1 MQKYCIFL
9 ILPRKIVQNRLKIL
23 HFFRF
28 LDNYLHFGYPTALD
42 FKDFE
47 LIVLVVELLVNDRE
61 IAFQFEQQSGQRVG
75 IALYFLEFF
84 VAYFENLAEIGE
96 QRLAL
101 KHVCVLVQFGIIALF
116 FVVFVVDF
124 AHYFL
129 QNVF

>member
-47 LIVLVVELLVNDRE
+47 LIVLVVELLVNDRK
-61 IAFQFEQQSGQRVG
+61 ITFQFEQQSGQRVG
-75 IALYFLEFF
+75 IALYFLEFY
-84 VAYFENLAEIGE
+84 VAYFENLAEIGGLTSCL
-96 QRLAL
+96 QTRRCFGSIWYNCAL
-101 KHVCVLVQFGIIALF
+101 PRRIRR
-116 FVVFVVDF
+116 
-124 AHYFL
+124 
-129 QNVF
+129 